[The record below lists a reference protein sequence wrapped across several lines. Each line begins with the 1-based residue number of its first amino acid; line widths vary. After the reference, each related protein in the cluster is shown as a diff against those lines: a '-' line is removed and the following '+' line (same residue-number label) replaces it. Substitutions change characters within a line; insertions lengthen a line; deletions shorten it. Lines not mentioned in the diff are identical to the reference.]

1 MDENDESEC
10 RPESPERPMYVRRTL
25 PKNLTAQII
34 GSNSSLPLALSC
46 HRLLEDRRAK
56 IACISGH
63 ITLVNNNDAAH
74 LRCNINGHRSIVSA
88 SVPLKQRWQKP
99 DTI

>member
-1 MDENDESEC
+1 
-10 RPESPERPMYVRRTL
+10 MYVRRTL

-34 GSNSSLPLALSC
+34 SSDSSLPLALSC

-63 ITLVNNNDAAH
+63 ITLLRNNDVAH
-74 LRCNINGHRSIVSA
+74 LRCNINGHRSVMSA
-88 SVPLKQRWQKP
+88 
-99 DTI
+99 